1 MKWNRV
7 DALRAKA
14 LRSNILGRYQRG
26 LWTFEVISSRHFAA
40 GCDDEPVQRSVI
52 GWILF

>member
-26 LWTFEVISSRHFAA
+26 FRTFEVISSRRFAA
-40 GCDDEPVQRSVI
+40 GCDGESVQMSVI